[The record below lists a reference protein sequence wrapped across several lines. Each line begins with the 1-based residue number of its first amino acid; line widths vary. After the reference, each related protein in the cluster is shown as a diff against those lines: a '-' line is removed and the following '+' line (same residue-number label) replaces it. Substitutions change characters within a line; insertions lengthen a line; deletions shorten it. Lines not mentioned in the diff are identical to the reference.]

1 VVELVSLLD
10 TMDWITGAYSFMH
23 YGDAYLISEKLKK
36 NYAQLA
42 QQLQDFS
49 DVKNMG
55 LMQAFEDQVEAL
67 RSLSA
72 DMSKMA
78 AIVVPD
84 VVNHFLDFFKDT
96 KGKPAKFQFKLACW
110 YAEKHNYSAAYLTAV
125 EAIISYVT
133 LREGK
138 DIDNVDDRNFAK
150 EAILRKSKYAS
161 IKKLYGPMNQV
172 RREIAHSI
180 SGDNDYRSKINGLN
194 KSLDELK
201 KIIN

>member
-1 VVELVSLLD
+1 
-10 TMDWITGAYSFMH
+10 
-23 YGDAYLISEKLKK
+23 
-36 NYAQLA
+36 
-42 QQLQDFS
+42 
-49 DVKNMG
+49 MG